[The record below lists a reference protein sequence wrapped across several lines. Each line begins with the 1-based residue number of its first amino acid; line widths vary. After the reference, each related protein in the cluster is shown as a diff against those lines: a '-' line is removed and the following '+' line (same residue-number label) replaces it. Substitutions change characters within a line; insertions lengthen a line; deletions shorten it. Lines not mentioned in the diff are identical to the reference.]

1 MDIQEDKTV
10 SVKGDRK
17 NVKLAEDEIIKI
29 LEEQSF
35 EAMISENFVGQIVGK
50 NRSRIKEIRET
61 SGAYVKIEERNKDS
75 DPGIGFRRLEIS
87 GRQDEYMKAKKKVMD
102 VLESKMRVDF
112 ERENNQKVFKKR
124 EVLEGVKYVSFVKDQ
139 ELSF

>member
-1 MDIQEDKTV
+1 MARFFKKYSAQFQLTNSYMLGRVVGEGGKNQRLIQTKYGITMDIQEDKTV

-50 NRSRIKEIRET
+50 NGSRIKEIRET
-61 SGAYVKIEERNKDS
+61 SGAHVKIEERSKDS
-75 DPGIGFRRLEIS
+75 DPGFKCLGIS
-87 GRQDEYMKAKKKVMD
+87 GR
-102 VLESKMRVDF
+102 
-112 ERENNQKVFKKR
+112 
-124 EVLEGVKYVSFVKDQ
+124 
-139 ELSF
+139 